1 MQRQSRPGLVRYP
14 RQACPIRRSLSA
26 VKKVVLEQSP
36 APHTAKPQYPIESV
50 DNALRILLLLGEHP
64 QLRMSEVSA
73 FLGVASSTAHRLLAM
88 LQYRGF
94 VTQDNDTR
102 VYGPGTALTGV
113 AYSIL
118 QRFDFRRVLRP
129 HLERLNQ
136 DLQETVHLVMLDGAT
151 VRFIDAIESPRAV
164 KVGSRLGRS
173 MPASSSSSGRAML
186 AQLPMAELYALY
198 PDQELQPPTE
208 RSPRTRA
215 DLESALKQIRKKG
228 YSISVEETEKEVTAV
243 SAAFPPSSSHP
254 PLVFNAAIPSS
265 RVSTSAKHA
274 IGLKLRAAVDQAAHR
289 LHA

>member
-1 MQRQSRPGLVRYP
+1 MGLAATSIAEDPRP
-14 RQACPIRRSLSA
+14 ASIRRNLSA
-26 VKKVVLEQSP
+26 VKKLVLDSSA

-50 DNALRILLLLGEHP
+50 DNALKVLLLLGEHP
-64 QLRMSEVSA
+64 QLRMSEVSE

-94 VTQDNDTR
+94 VTQDHDTR

-118 QRFDFRRVLRP
+118 QRFDFRRALRAD
-129 HLERLNQ
+129 LERLNQ

-151 VRFIDAIESPRAV
+151 VRFIDAIEGPRAV

-186 AQLPMAELYALY
+186 ALLPKNEFDALY
-198 PDQELQPPTE
+198 PDQELQMLTE
-208 RSPRTRA
+208 RSPRTRS
-215 DLESALKQIRKKG
+215 DREKILKQVRRRG
-228 YSISVEETEKEVTAV
+228 YSVSVEESEKEVTAL

-254 PLVFNAAIPSS
+254 PLVFNASIPSS
-265 RVSTSAKHA
+265 RVAISAQHA

>member
-1 MQRQSRPGLVRYP
+1 M
-14 RQACPIRRSLSA
+14 
-26 VKKVVLEQSP
+26 KKVVLEHSP